1 MEEKV
6 LQLGERRAIT
16 LKIWLKDNA
25 AFTPQDG
32 AYWNLRCEI
41 QPKRRTVYNLTFTFQ
56 VGSEIVK
63 KAIRIRVI

>member
-25 AFTPQDG
+25 AFTPQ
-32 AYWNLRCEI
+32 NCE
-41 QPKRRTVYNLTFTFQ
+41 
-56 VGSEIVK
+56 
-63 KAIRIRVI
+63 